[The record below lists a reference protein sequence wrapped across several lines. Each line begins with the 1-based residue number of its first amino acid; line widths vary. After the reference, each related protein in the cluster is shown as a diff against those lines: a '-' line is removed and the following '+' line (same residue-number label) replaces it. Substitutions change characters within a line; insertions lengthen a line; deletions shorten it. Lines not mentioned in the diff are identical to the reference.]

1 MENEAVRTGSMM
13 ETFQSIWGRRK
24 WLGILVFAVPFVA
37 ALSLIVFMPGVYRST
52 ATVLVDRQQV
62 PESMV
67 RPTVTSAL
75 ETRLHTISQEI
86 LSRSRL
92 EALIDRF
99 GLYADRRR
107 GVSSSEEAIER
118 MRADI
123 KLELKSAEL
132 RCLREA
138 T

>member
-13 ETFQSIWGRRK
+13 ETFNSVWGRRK
-24 WLGILVFAVPFVA
+24 WLGIVVFTVPFVA

-75 ETRLHTISQEI
+75 ETRLHTIGQEI
-86 LSRSRL
+86 MSRSRL
-92 EALIDRF
+92 DALITRF
-99 GLYADRRR
+99 GLYPDLKK
-107 GVSSSEEAIER
+107 SLSPEEIIER
-118 MRADI
+118 MRDDI
-123 KLELKSAEL
+123 KLE
-132 RCLREA
+132 
-138 T
+138 